1 MEIQDERKCVK
12 RLFGEDQLSF
22 ASSTKVLH
30 VLGKQP
36 QWLQTS
42 THEALLPSS
51 NSPAPL
57 LSLLTLL
64 FFHCIYPHSTVLY
77 MLACLLSILA
87 VSST

>member
-42 THEALLPSS
+42 THEVLLPSS

-64 FFHCIYPHSTVLY
+64 FFSLHLSSLDGALY
-77 MLACLLSILA
+77 AGLL
-87 VSST
+87 VVHPCCV